1 MSRMVPPYRLHL
13 IYNIMDELKTNTSPT
28 DDGQQGVEEQ
38 TARRQRFHSKPPTV
52 RNTVFYIRQVLN
64 VLFMLTAIVGA
75 MMYCGVMG
83 QGVIER
89 QGIIVIIIAVSIKM
103 AECMLRFK
111 K

>member
-1 MSRMVPPYRLHL
+1 MIGERSH
-13 IYNIMDELKTNTSPT
+13 T
-28 DDGQQGVEEQ
+28 
-38 TARRQRFHSKPPTV
+38 KPRPD
-52 RNTVFYIRQVLN
+52 RDMVFYIRQVLN
-64 VLFMLTAIVGA
+64 ILFMLTAIVGV

-83 QGVIER
+83 EGPVEK